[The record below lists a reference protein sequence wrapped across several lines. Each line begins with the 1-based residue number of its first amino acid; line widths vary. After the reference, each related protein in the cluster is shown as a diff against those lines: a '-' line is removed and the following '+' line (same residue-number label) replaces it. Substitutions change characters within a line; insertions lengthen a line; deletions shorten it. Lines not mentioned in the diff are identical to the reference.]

1 MRAYT
6 NSPSSLFHNAPLSAL
21 PCPGPIPQ
29 TITKLTLLTVLTLQG
44 NTGVDGEEDTV
55 DREW

>member
-6 NSPSSLFHNAPLSAL
+6 YTPSSCPLSAL

-44 NTGVDGEEDTV
+44 NTGVDGKED
-55 DREW
+55 R